1 MTDNYPSLM
10 PLQNL
15 PILIT
20 GGNGNIARLLAKRLL
35 QDDHNITCLD
45 ISDPNP
51 NSTVEGVD
59 YVTGAICA
67 VPLIE
72 KILKERTP
80 KVVFHLASLLSGSS
94 EANRKRAFQ
103 VNAQSTFNLL
113 ELALTNGK
121 PRIVFPG
128 TGASYGS
135 DIPANVP
142 EDQPQWPENIYGGT
156 KVFNERLG
164 AYYTT
169 THGID
174 FRCLRPPL
182 VLSPYA
188 PPAALTAYASHAYVA
203 AAKGEPFIFPV
214 SPDIGMST
222 IYIEDLVEGFVQ
234 LAYADRGK
242 LSRHAYNLHA
252 FCPSAQ
258 EIADSI
264 LKFKPDFRYSFEPD
278 DVVELLLKSAA
289 KVFQDT
295 SARRDWGWHPL
306 GDLDECSQAIFKL
319 ME

>member
-1 MTDNYPSLM
+1 MQP
-10 PLQNL
+10 QNL

-35 QDDHNITCLD
+35 KDGHSVTCLD
-45 ISDPNP
+45 ITDPNTD
-51 NSTVEGVD
+51 STVEGVD
-59 YVTGAICA
+59 YFTGDICDG
-67 VPLIE
+67 PLME
-72 KILKERTP
+72 EILKYRSP
-80 KVVFHLASLLSGSS
+80 KIVFHLASLLSGSS
-94 EANRKRAFQ
+94 EADRKRAFQ

-113 ELALTNGK
+113 ELALANGK
-121 PRIVFPG
+121 PRILFPG

-142 EDQPQWPENIYGGT
+142 EDQPQWPENIYGVT
-156 KVFNERLG
+156 KIFNERLG
-164 AYYTT
+164 AYYTM
-169 THGID
+169 THGMD

-203 AAKGEPFIFPV
+203 AAKGEPFVFPV

-234 LAYADRGK
+234 LAYADQGQ
-242 LSRHAYNLHA
+242 LSRPAYTLHA

-264 LKFKPDFRYSFEPD
+264 VKLRPNFQYSFEPD
-278 DVVELLLKSAA
+278 NVVESLLKTAA
-289 KVFQDT
+289 KVFQDA
-295 SARRDWGWHPL
+295 SARHDWGWNPIS
-306 GDLDECSQAIFKL
+306 DLDDCSQAIFKL
-319 ME
+319 LEPRQKLA

>member
-1 MTDNYPSLM
+1 MQP
-10 PLQNL
+10 QNL

-35 QDDHNITCLD
+35 KDGHSVTCLD
-45 ISDPNP
+45 ITDPNTD
-51 NSTVEGVD
+51 STVEGVD
-59 YVTGAICA
+59 YFTGDICDG
-67 VPLIE
+67 PLME
-72 KILKERTP
+72 EILKYRSP
-80 KVVFHLASLLSGSS
+80 KIVFHLASLLSGSS
-94 EANRKRAFQ
+94 EADRKRAFQ

-113 ELALTNGK
+113 ELALANGK
-121 PRIVFPG
+121 PRILFPG

-142 EDQPQWPENIYGGT
+142 EDQPQWPENIYGVT
-156 KVFNERLG
+156 KIFNERLG
-164 AYYTT
+164 AYYTM
-169 THGID
+169 THGMD

-203 AAKGEPFIFPV
+203 AAKGEPFVFPV

-234 LAYADRGK
+234 LAYADQGQ
-242 LSRHAYNLHA
+242 LSRHAYILHA

-264 LKFKPDFRYSFEPD
+264 VKLRPNFQYSFEPD
-278 DVVELLLKSAA
+278 NVVESLLKTAA
-289 KVFQDT
+289 KVFQDA
-295 SARRDWGWHPL
+295 SARHDWGWNPIS
-306 GDLDECSQAIFKL
+306 DLDDCSQAIFKL
-319 ME
+319 LEPRQKLA

>member
-1 MTDNYPSLM
+1 MQLK
-10 PLQNL
+10 NL

-35 QDDHNITCLD
+35 KDSHSITCFD
-45 ISDPNP
+45 IANP
-51 NSTVEGVD
+51 SPESTVEGVA
-59 YVTGAICA
+59 YITGDICDQ
-67 VPLIE
+67 PLLE
-72 KILKERTP
+72 KILKDSAP
-80 KVVFHLASLLSGSS
+80 KIVFHLASLLSGSS
-94 EANRKRAFQ
+94 EADRRRAFQ

-121 PRIVFPG
+121 PRIVLPG

-135 DIPANVP
+135 DIPPDVP
-142 EDQPQWPENIYGGT
+142 EDQPQWPENIYGVT
-156 KVFNERLG
+156 KILNERLG
-164 AYYTT
+164 AYYTM
-169 THGID
+169 THGMD

-203 AAKGEPFIFPV
+203 AAKGEPFAFPV

-222 IYIEDLVEGFVQ
+222 IYIEDLVDGFVQ
-234 LAYADRGK
+234 LAYAERSQ

-264 LKFKPDFRYSFEPD
+264 VKLKPDFQYSFEPN
-278 DVVELLLKSAA
+278 DVVENLLKTAA
-289 KVFQDT
+289 QVFQDA
-295 SARRDWGWHPL
+295 SARQDWGWNPIS
-306 GDLDECSQAIFKL
+306 DLDKCSRAMFDL
-319 ME
+319 MK

>member
-1 MTDNYPSLM
+1 MQP
-10 PLQNL
+10 QNL

-35 QDDHNITCLD
+35 KDGHSVTCLD
-45 ISDPNP
+45 ITDPNTD
-51 NSTVEGVD
+51 STVEGVD
-59 YVTGAICA
+59 YFTGDICDG
-67 VPLIE
+67 PLIE
-72 KILKERTP
+72 EILKDRSP
-80 KVVFHLASLLSGSS
+80 KIVFHLASLLSGSS
-94 EANRKRAFQ
+94 EADRKRAFQ

-113 ELALTNGK
+113 ELALANGK
-121 PRIVFPG
+121 PRILFPG

-142 EDQPQWPENIYGGT
+142 ENQPQWPENIYGVT
-156 KVFNERLG
+156 KIFNERLG
-164 AYYTT
+164 AYYTM
-169 THGID
+169 THGMD

-203 AAKGEPFIFPV
+203 AAKGEPFVFPV

-234 LAYADRGK
+234 LAYADQGQ

-264 LKFKPDFRYSFEPD
+264 VKLRPNFQYSFEPD
-278 DVVELLLKSAA
+278 NVVESLLKTAA
-289 KVFQDT
+289 KVFQDA
-295 SARRDWGWHPL
+295 SARHDWGWNPIS
-306 GDLDECSQAIFKL
+306 DLDECSQAIFKL
-319 ME
+319 LEPRQKLA

>member
-1 MTDNYPSLM
+1 MQP
-10 PLQNL
+10 QNL

-35 QDDHNITCLD
+35 NDGHSVTCLD
-45 ISDPNP
+45 ITDLNTD
-51 NSTVEGVD
+51 STVDGVD
-59 YVTGAICA
+59 YFTGDICDG
-67 VPLIE
+67 PLIE
-72 KILKERTP
+72 EILKDRSP
-80 KVVFHLASLLSGSS
+80 RIVFHLASLLSGSS
-94 EANRKRAFQ
+94 EADRKRAFH

-113 ELALTNGK
+113 ELALANGK

-135 DIPANVP
+135 DIPGNVP
-142 EDQPQWPENIYGGT
+142 EDQPQWPENIYGVT
-156 KVFNERLG
+156 KIFNERLG
-164 AYYTT
+164 AYYTMT
-169 THGID
+169 QGMD

-203 AAKGEPFIFPV
+203 AAKGEPFVFPV

-222 IYIEDLVEGFVQ
+222 IYIGDLVEGFVQ
-234 LAYADRGK
+234 LAYADRGQ

-258 EIADSI
+258 EIANSI
-264 LKFKPDFRYSFEPD
+264 VKVKPDFQYSFEPD
-278 DVVELLLKSAA
+278 DVVESLLKTAA
-289 KVFQDT
+289 KVFQDA
-295 SARRDWGWHPL
+295 SARQDWGWNPIS
-306 GDLDECSQAIFKL
+306 DLDECSQAIFKL